1 MRKLLFPI
9 VVVLALA
16 LPAPSLA
23 ATVQVRIIATGFTPK
38 TVTIDQGD
46 TVKWTNDDKIN
57 HQLVANNGAFASAI
71 IRPGQTYSFTF
82 NTAGKV
88 NYHDALHP
96 TLTGTITVKGP
107 PPQVSLAV
115 SVPII
120 TYGDQTSIAGS
131 VSSQKANEVVL
142 ILAQPYG
149 SSVQQ
154 IATLMTGT
162 GGTFTYTTSPP
173 VLTAYSAKWKTTTSQ
188 TVTVQVRPKLTLARS
203 SSTRF
208 FAKVGAPR
216 SYAGRF
222 VYLQRR
228 SSFGQ
233 WVTVDKLKLGPNSG
247 RVFKV
252 PHRKGTFN
260 YRVYMTTNQAGTGYL
275 DSWSN
280 AVKVRFRR

>member
-1 MRKLLFPI
+1 MRRLLFPI
-9 VVVLALA
+9 AAVLALA

-23 ATVQVRIIATGFTPK
+23 ATVPVRIIATGFSPK
-38 TVTIDQGD
+38 TVTINQGD
-46 TVKWTNDDKIN
+46 TIKWTNDDKIN

-71 IRPGQTYSFTF
+71 IKPAGTYSFTF
-82 NTAGKV
+82 NTAGKI

-120 TYGDQTSIAGS
+120 TYGDQTTISGA
-131 VSSQKANEVVL
+131 VSSQKANETVL
-142 ILAQPYG
+142 ILAQPFG
-149 SSVQQ
+149 QSIQQ

-162 GGTFTYTTSPP
+162 GGSFTYTASTT

-188 TVTVQVRPKLTLARS
+188 TVTVQVRPKLTLTRT
-203 SSTRF
+203 STRF
-208 FAKVGAPR
+208 IAKVSAPR
-216 SYAGRF
+216 SYEGRF

-233 WVTVDKLKLGPNSG
+233 WVSVDKLRLGPNSG
-247 RVFKV
+247 RIFKV
-252 PHRKGTFN
+252 PHRKGTFS

-275 DSWSN
+275 DSGSN
-280 AVKVRFRR
+280 TVKVRFRR